1 MLITAL
7 TLLLF
12 DRNDNSD
19 QSDVYNEILRRKTL
33 SLNCKKL
40 SNHTQSNLRRIIDY
54 IIYNWSI
61 SYTY

>member
-19 QSDVYNEILRRKTL
+19 QSDVYNEILRCKTL

-40 SNHTQSNLRRIIDY
+40 SNHNQI
-54 IIYNWSI
+54 WGE
-61 SYTY
+61 